1 MPHAGKFAFPQDF
14 RCRPFVIPVRKAVSP
29 DFFRDRG
36 GILAQEPG
44 NIFKRC
50 AFVQFVFDVNTVFKG
65 KMLLVA
71 RNIFTHYMPLNI
83 LALQYLDSGKLSTDV
98 SDTDTGIDWL
108 IYPAQY
114 SQQCQAQ
121 SHFVVRS
128 RLDIVENTEIM
139 VGLNQAFYCGTLRP
153 DCRSFR
159 AGIFRQKNISSELL
173 ESFGEQITRGGR
185 YIHNG

>member
-1 MPHAGKFAFPQDF
+1 M
-14 RCRPFVIPVRKAVSP
+14 
-29 DFFRDRG
+29 
-36 GILAQEPG
+36 
-44 NIFKRC
+44 
-50 AFVQFVFDVNTVFKG
+50 
-65 KMLLVA
+65 
-71 RNIFTHYMPLNI
+71 NI

-159 AGIFRQKNISSELL
+159 AGIFTSLQRNNSRIFGVCQYSFFWICFQRKSEKQSGSIS
-173 ESFGEQITRGGR
+173 FRWM
-185 YIHNG
+185 

>member
-1 MPHAGKFAFPQDF
+1 MRRQWKTTIEYSDDADIRHG
-14 RCRPFVIPVRKAVSP
+14 KAVVWI
-29 DFFRDRG
+29 FFSESKRDKK
-36 GILAQEPG
+36 E
-44 NIFKRC
+44 
-50 AFVQFVFDVNTVFKG
+50 T
-65 KMLLVA
+65 M
-71 RNIFTHYMPLNI
+71 NI

-185 YIHNG
+185 YIHNGWTENICHLDTV